1 MTVDELVEAVKM
13 WGREHK
19 IDNVLS
25 QANKVTEEWGE
36 TVQEM
41 NHGRFFEDFE
51 DGIGDTLVS
60 LIIFA
65 DIAGKDI
72 RDCLEKAYDEI
83 KNRKGKT
90 VDGNFI
96 KEA

>member
-1 MTVDELVEAVKM
+1 MGTDLLIDSIIE
-13 WGREHK
+13 WGHERG
-19 IDNVLS
+19 IDNILS

-36 TVQEM
+36 TIQEM

-65 DIAGKDI
+65 DIAGKDV
-72 RDCLEKAYDEI
+72 RDCLERAYNEI
-83 KNRKGKT
+83 KDRHGKT
-90 VDGNFI
+90 IDGNFI